1 MGGVVVD
8 VHQSHSA
15 RHRPGDVFCMV
26 ILYIALSL
34 LDGVNAFIV
43 YSLVVFIIP
52 PSGVVFIF
60 FLGTLTL
67 LIGIGLAWAWGV
79 IVMKAALAARPQAE
93 TQAKLQSLQQ
103 AIANQVQAT
112 GENAGTVQQKFIYDG
127 FMLDAR
133 VSAIYFVLICLFIY
147 LLVCLFSRW
156 LGVYD

>member
-1 MGGVVVD
+1 
-8 VHQSHSA
+8 
-15 RHRPGDVFCMV
+15 MV